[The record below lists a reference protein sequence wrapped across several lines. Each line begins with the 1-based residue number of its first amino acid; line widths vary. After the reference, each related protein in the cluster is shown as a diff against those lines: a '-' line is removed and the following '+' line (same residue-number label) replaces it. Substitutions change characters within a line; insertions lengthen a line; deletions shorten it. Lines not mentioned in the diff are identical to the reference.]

1 MLATVAKYLRLLGH
15 LARYTLNRELAFRGN
30 FLVKVSVEVLWLGIM
45 IAFYRTVFARTSNV
59 AGWSEPDYFFFVGCY
74 FALNGLV
81 ETLFF
86 ENCNEFAE
94 LVRTGDLDFLLLR
107 PIDEQFL
114 VSLRR
119 IDWGTAPNVLMGAAL
134 MVIALVQKGWEFD
147 LVRVV
152 TFFVTMACGT
162 AIAYSF
168 MLILTTFTVWM
179 VRNQSLMEM
188 WWMFSSLARYPKEI
202 FSGRWAEPLGNFF
215 TYVVPILVV
224 CNVPSNVMVRVLDP
238 SHGRSDHRCRRG
250 LALAQPPVL
259 PVRAA
264 VVSQREQLAYVW
276 GGGPLRGRDPCGDLA
291 CFPRFFGRPPR
302 SFLKTVVTTSA

>member
-1 MLATVAKYLRLLGH
+1 MLPTAGRYFRLLGH
-15 LARYTLNRELAFRGN
+15 LARYTLSRELAFRGN

-45 IAFYRTVFARTSNV
+45 IAFYRTVYARTTNV

-81 ETLFF
+81 EAFFF

-152 TFFVTMACGT
+152 IFFVTMACGT

-215 TYVVPILVV
+215 TYIVPILVV

-238 SHGRSDHRCRRG
+238 YMV
-250 LALAQPPVL
+250 VL
-259 PVRAA
+259 TIVAA
-264 VVSQREQLAYVW
+264 VILLWLSR
-276 GGGPLRGRDPCGDLA
+276 
-291 CFPRFFGRPPR
+291 RFFQYALR
-302 SFLKTVVTTSA
+302 SYRSASS

>member
-1 MLATVAKYLRLLGH
+1 MLATVARYLRLLGH

-152 TFFVTMACGT
+152 T
-162 AIAYSF
+162 
-168 MLILTTFTVWM
+168 
-179 VRNQSLMEM
+179 
-188 WWMFSSLARYPKEI
+188 
-202 FSGRWAEPLGNFF
+202 
-215 TYVVPILVV
+215 
-224 CNVPSNVMVRVLDP
+224 
-238 SHGRSDHRCRRG
+238 
-250 LALAQPPVL
+250 
-259 PVRAA
+259 
-264 VVSQREQLAYVW
+264 
-276 GGGPLRGRDPCGDLA
+276 
-291 CFPRFFGRPPR
+291 
-302 SFLKTVVTTSA
+302 